1 MPFHPAVSGWLSQ
14 RFGQPT
20 EVQTRAW
27 AVTSLHR
34 HALIAAPTGSGKTLA
49 AFLSAIND
57 LVVEGLQAPLGDA
70 VHVLYVSPLKA
81 LSNDIRKNLQE
92 PLAGIRERLD
102 AMGLP
107 DPGIRD
113 AVRTGDTPAAERERM
128 RREPPHILV
137 TTPESLYIL
146 LTSGSGRA
154 MMKSVKTV
162 IVDELHA
169 VAGSKRGAHLAL
181 TLERLEALCDRPPVR
196 IGLSATVKPLDAMA
210 RFLIGDRLEPI
221 EVIDAGHI
229 RERDLA
235 IEMPRSPLTAVMANE
250 VWTELYDRLAELI
263 REHRTTLIFV
273 NQRRV
278 AERAARHLAERL
290 GEEHVTAHHGS
301 LAREHRLDAEQRLK
315 AGRLKALVATSSLEL
330 GIDIGDIDLVCQL
343 GSPRAV
349 NAFLQ
354 RVGRAGHAIGA
365 IPKGRL
371 FPLALDD
378 LLECAALLDAVQRG
392 ELDRIRAPRKPLDA
406 LAQQIIA
413 EAACQEWPLDALY
426 QQLRR
431 ATPYRALTLHEFE
444 QVVQMLAE
452 GYATRRGRRGAY
464 LHYDA
469 VNRVLRARRGARLAA
484 VTNAGVI
491 PDQFDYDV
499 VLLPEEHRVGTLNED
514 FAFESLPGD
523 IFQLGNT
530 SYRIAKVETGRVL
543 VEDAK
548 GQPPS
553 MPFWLGEGLGRT
565 DELSHAV
572 SRVSAQADALLGD
585 SVDDCEA
592 WLRDDLHLPAA
603 AAQQLALYLGA
614 SKAALG
620 VLPTEERIV
629 FERFFDEVGDT
640 HLVIHSPNGSRIN
653 KAWGLA
659 LRKRMCR
666 KFNFELQAS
675 ALEDSIVLSLGP
687 THSFALDELR
697 HYLKPA
703 AARDLLVQALLDA
716 PMFGTRWRWNATASL
731 AVRRMNGGRKV
742 PPQFQRSD
750 AQDLLTVVFPDQQ
763 ACAENIVGEREIP
776 DHPLV
781 AQTLHDCLHETM
793 DVDGFVRLLQRIES
807 GAIEIVSRDLASPS
821 PLSHAILNARP
832 YAFLDD
838 GAAEERRTKTVATKA
853 LMDLQTAR
861 DIGRLDPAVIAQV
874 REDARPEIGSADELH
889 DALCV
894 HGFLAPDEFDAP
906 ELFDALAQ
914 QRRATWLA
922 VAPERSVCVAAERL
936 HELQAVCPAGPMTP
950 IISAVHAPGE
960 PLDRD
965 AALREI
971 LRGRLDLLG
980 PMTADALGAPLGL
993 DAAGM
998 MTALLQLEG
1007 DGSVMRGAY
1016 TAPDADE
1023 WCDRR
1028 LLARMHRATRDKR
1041 RADIQPVPPAQFMR
1055 FLFRWHQLAS
1065 DADDARREGDGGLAD
1080 VLRQLEGHSAPAAAW
1095 EDDLLAARMQDYEPA
1110 LLDRLCAAGRVVWWR
1125 PSEGEEHKT
1134 GPIRGTPVQLCER
1147 DALAHWQAAGG
1158 SAEHEPPLSSKARA
1172 VLDVLR
1178 AHGASFFGDLQ
1189 RDAGLLGEP
1198 TEQAL
1203 AELVAQGLV
1212 TCDTFA
1218 GLRALVMPADKRNKL
1233 RRRHPGHEPIDDAGR
1248 WALTRR
1254 SRPPIDA
1261 IGAGPLPGRLEPPR
1275 GEASASEA
1283 PSGRN
1288 FGALAAPHVDHIAR
1302 VLLRRWGVVFRKLLE
1317 REAGLP
1323 PWRELHYVY
1332 RRLEARGEVRGG
1344 RFVSGF
1350 SGEQFAL
1357 PEAAAALRKIARDEG
1372 RERVSISALDP
1383 LNLAGILTPGERIAR
1398 LAGNRLLYEAGVPIA
1413 VHTGGEVR
1421 YLATL
1426 DESGQWAAKN
1436 LLIRRQR
1443 PGSYVQGADTAQ

>member
-1 MPFHPAVSGWLSQ
+1 MPFHPAVSGRLSQ

-27 AVTSLHR
+27 GHTSERR

-57 LVVEGLQAPLGDA
+57 LVVAGLERPLDDT

-92 PLAGIRERLD
+92 PLAGIADRLLE
-102 AMGLP
+102 MGLP
-107 DPGIRD
+107 APAIRA

-146 LTSGSGRA
+146 LTSPSGRA
-154 MMKSVKTV
+154 MLKSVQTV

-169 VAGSKRGAHLAL
+169 VAGVKRGAHLML
-181 TLERLEALCDRPPVR
+181 TLERLEALCDRPPLR

-210 RFLIGDRLEPI
+210 RFLIGDRDGAPPGRSQGARSPSGGTARSAEGGTTKVEI
-221 EVIDAGHI
+221 VDAGHV

-235 IEMPRSPLTAVMANE
+235 LEMPRSPLSAVMATE

-263 REHRTTLIFV
+263 AQHRTTLIFV

-315 AGRLKALVATSSLEL
+315 SGSLKALVATSSLEL

-343 GSPRAV
+343 GSPRAI
-349 NAFLQ
+349 NALLQ

-371 FPLALDD
+371 FPLSLDD
-378 LLECAALLDAVQRG
+378 LLECAALLDAVQRA
-392 ELDRIRAPRKPLDA
+392 ELDRIRVPTQPLDA
-406 LAQQIIA
+406 LAQQVIA
-413 EAACQEWPLDALY
+413 EVACQEWPLDALY
-426 QQLRR
+426 QRLRR
-431 ATPYRALTLHEFE
+431 ADPYRALTLTEFE
-444 QVVQMLAE
+444 QVVQMLAD
-452 GYATRRGRRGAY
+452 GFATRRGRRGAY
-464 LHYDA
+464 LHLDA

-514 FAFESLPGD
+514 FAFESLAGD
-523 IFQLGNT
+523 VFQLGNT
-530 SYRIAKVETGRVL
+530 SYRIVKVETGKVL

-553 MPFWLGEGLGRT
+553 MPFWLGESLGRT

-572 SRVSAQADALLGD
+572 SRLSAQADALLDD
-585 SVDDCEA
+585 SGVEVCER
-592 WLRDDLHLPAA
+592 WLRAELKLPAA

-620 VLPTEERIV
+620 CLPTEERIV
-629 FERFFDEVGDT
+629 FERFFDEIGDT
-640 HLVIHSPNGSRIN
+640 HLVIHSPHGSRIN
-653 KAWGLA
+653 RAWGLA

-697 HYLKPA
+697 HYLKSTG
-703 AARDLLVQALLDA
+703 ARDLLVQALLDA
-716 PMFGTRWRWNATASL
+716 PMFGTRFRWNATAAL

-750 AQDLLTVVFPDQQ
+750 AEDLITVVFPDSQ
-763 ACAENIVGEREIP
+763 ACGENLVGEREIP

-793 DVDGFVRLLQRIES
+793 DADGFVRLLQRIES

-832 YAFLDD
+832 YAFLDG
-838 GAAEERRTKTVATKA
+838 GAAEERRTKTVAVKS

-861 DIGRLDPAVIAQV
+861 DIGRLDAAVIEQV
-874 REDARPEIGSADELH
+874 RADAWPEIASADELH

-894 HGFLAPDEFDAP
+894 HGFLAGNEVNLQEFV
-906 ELFDALAQ
+906 DALAQ
-914 QRRATWLA
+914 QRRATRLT
-922 VAPERSVCVAAERL
+922 VAEDRHVFVAAERL
-936 HELQAVCPAGPMTP
+936 HELLAVHPAAPLQP
-950 IISAVHAPGE
+950 SIAAVHAQPIE
-960 PLDRD
+960 RD
-965 AALREI
+965 AALREL

-980 PMTADALGAPLGL
+980 PTTAQALAEPLAL
-993 DAAGM
+993 KAQDVLV
-998 MTALLQLEG
+998 ALLALEAEG
-1007 DGSVMRGAY
+1007 GVMRGAY
-1016 TAPDADE
+1016 TASDADE

-1028 LLARMHRATRDKR
+1028 LLARMHRLTRDKQ
-1041 RADIQPVPPAQFMR
+1041 RAEFQSVPPAQLMR

-1065 DADDARREGDGGLAD
+1065 DADDERREGEGGLAD
-1080 VLRQLEGHSAPAAAW
+1080 VLRQLEGHAAPAAAW
-1095 EDDLLAARMQDYEPA
+1095 EDDLLAARVADYEPGM
-1110 LLDRLCAAGRVVWWR
+1110 LDRQCAMGRVVWWR
-1125 PSEGEEHKT
+1125 PTDTADAQRS
-1134 GPIRGTPVQLCER
+1134 GPIRGTPIVLAER
-1147 DALAHWQAAGG
+1147 DALPHWQQAAGA
-1158 SAEHEPPLSSKARA
+1158 SAHDEPPLSSKAQA
-1172 VLDVLR
+1172 VLAALR
-1178 AHGASFFGDLQ
+1178 AHGASFFADLQ

-1198 TEQAL
+1198 TEDAL

-1212 TCDTFA
+1212 TCDSFA
-1218 GLRALVMPADKRNKL
+1218 GLRALVMPADKRNKI
-1233 RRRHPGHEPIDDAGR
+1233 RRRHPGREPIDDAGR
-1248 WALTRR
+1248 WSLTRHAR
-1254 SRPPIDA
+1254 
-1261 IGAGPLPGRLEPPR
+1261 EPV
-1275 GEASASEA
+1275 AA
-1283 PSGRN
+1283 P
-1288 FGALAAPHVDHIAR
+1288 GALAEPHVDHIAR
-1302 VLLRRWGVVFRKLLE
+1302 VLLRRYGVVFRKLLE

-1357 PEAAAALRKIARDEG
+1357 PEAAAALRKTARHEG
-1372 RERVSISALDP
+1372 RERVSVSAIDP
-1383 LNLAGILTPGERIAR
+1383 LNLVGIITPGEKIAR
-1398 LAGNRLLYEAGVPIA
+1398 LAGNRVLFEGGVPIA
-1413 VHTGGEVR
+1413 VHAGGEVR
-1421 YLATL
+1421 YLTAL
-1426 DESGQWAAKN
+1426 DERAQWTAKN
-1436 LLIRRQR
+1436 LLIRKHR
-1443 PGSYVQGADTAQ
+1443 PGSFIDPPGLAQ